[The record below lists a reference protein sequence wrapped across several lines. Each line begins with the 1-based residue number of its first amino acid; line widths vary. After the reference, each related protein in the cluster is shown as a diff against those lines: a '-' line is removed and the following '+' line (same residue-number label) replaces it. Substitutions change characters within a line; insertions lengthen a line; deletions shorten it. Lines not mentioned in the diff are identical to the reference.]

1 MFYCLWKYGLFEVYI
16 EEEKN
21 NNLSEKSGG
30 VEFDVAG
37 RAVKESAK
45 GCRPRGEILFYIV
58 VVVGKEKVH
67 KLEREDKRNTVL
79 LHK

>member
-1 MFYCLWKYGLFEVYI
+1 
-16 EEEKN
+16 
-21 NNLSEKSGG
+21 
-30 VEFDVAG
+30 
-37 RAVKESAK
+37 VKESAK